1 MIIIN
6 MLSRIVNRIVNVI
19 NHPQFQKISDYY
31 SMGLPFSIMIGGF
44 SGTFLSISMLDKYI
58 EDKYS
63 PNMLIQS
70 NINPRKGI
78 GIIIGG
84 FCAGLVGGIF
94 YPVALPFSAIY
105 FINQTNYRNF

>member
-6 MLSRIVNRIVNVI
+6 MLSRIVNIVK
-19 NHPQFQKISDYY
+19 HPQFQKMSNYY
-31 SMGLPFSIMIGGF
+31 TTGLPFAIIIGGF
-44 SGTFLSISMLDKYI
+44 SGMMIGVSMLDKYI
-58 EDKYS
+58 EERNS

-84 FCAGLVGGIF
+84 FCAGLVCGIL
-94 YPVALPFSAIY
+94 YPIALPFSMVY
-105 FINQTNYRNF
+105 LINQTLNQLKED

>member
-6 MLSRIVNRIVNVI
+6 MLSKITNIVK
-19 NHPQFQKISDYY
+19 HPQFQKMSNYY
-31 SMGLPFSIMIGGF
+31 LIGLPFAIMIGGF
-44 SGTFLSISMLDKYI
+44 SGMMIGVSMLDKYI
-58 EDKYS
+58 EERNS

-70 NINPRKGI
+70 NINTRKGI

-94 YPVALPFSAIY
+94 YPVALPFGTAY
-105 FINQTNYRNF
+105 FINQTLNQLKED